1 MNVRQYL
8 LFLSALTKI
17 TVAARQWGPI
27 GWVVVAKMRGGSDHV
42 DGVSE
47 DEYSGDESE
56 PEVSLDWDSEDTL
69 SDVEETRAFDPSV
82 NEDGEELEKA
92 DSESEELLQDGA
104 EDSAQ
109 SEAEDDNAVQPE
121 VEENSEAEEEIVT
134 EPEVEEAIRYDRN
147 IANDEVIEQSAAET
161 KVTEDSNVSSKD
173 SVQDD
178 PTLVEDDSSANVDP
192 LDLADAYDEDFEAEP
207 PVAPPT
213 PSKST
218 TVDAVTRRKLIKDLK
233 YKRDEVKFMKPEI
246 AFLVAE
252 KQLPRPVEGIPPHW
266 LVAQPKSGIVRKV
279 LALTLTAV
287 AIVVATQKLDVP
299 EFDLSEIWRRPR
311 GVSSSSSSSISDPFD
326 LFELTEKME
335 GDSSTDEEIKPVNEH
350 VNAVGDVHPHS
361 IKPGQHSVQD
371 DLDATWL
378 DKLITSIERKVQAF
392 FRIKL

>member
-1 MNVRQYL
+1 MNTRQYL
-8 LFLSALTKI
+8 LLLSALANI
-17 TVAARQWGPI
+17 TVAARPWGPT
-27 GWVVVAKMRGGSDHV
+27 GWMLVAKMRGGSDHV

-69 SDVEETRAFDPSV
+69 SDVEEIGALDPSV
-82 NEDGEELEKA
+82 IEDEEEMEEA
-92 DSESEELLQDGA
+92 DSEGDELLQDGA
-104 EDSAQ
+104 EEESV
-109 SEAEDDNAVQPE
+109 VQPD
-121 VEENSEAEEEIVT
+121 VEENSEAEEEFVAQ
-134 EPEVEEAIRYDRN
+134 PEAEEAINVDS
-147 IANDEVIEQSAAET
+147 DTVKDDKIEQSMPET
-161 KVTEDSNVSSKD
+161 KVTEDSNVSKED
-173 SVQDD
+173 NVQDD
-178 PTLVEDDSSANVDP
+178 PTLVEDDSSANIDP
-192 LDLADAYDEDFEAEP
+192 LDLADAYDEDVEAEP

-213 PSKST
+213 PSKPT
-218 TVDAVTRRKLIKDLK
+218 TIDAATRRKLIKDLK
-233 YKRDEVKFMKPEI
+233 YKRREVKFMKPEI

-299 EFDLSEIWRRPR
+299 EFDLSEIWKRPKT
-311 GVSSSSSSSISDPFD
+311 VASSSSSSSSDPFD
-326 LFELTEKME
+326 LFELTGEME

-350 VNAVGDVHPHS
+350 VNVVGDIHPHS

-392 FRIKL
+392 FRMKL